1 MKKTAG
7 ISFFLLFFI
16 LSAFQSDKTKV
27 LIRKWLLVE
36 FVTPRLERNFQ
47 QRGITSDRR
56 DVVMK
61 KLVQGSYVHF
71 WADGT
76 YETSIL
82 GSEPE
87 RLLWKLSTNDSTLF
101 VQKNATLAPKS
112 IELEE
117 LTRQKLV
124 MILPDQDGEYTRM
137 IFAPEE

>member
-1 MKKTAG
+1 MKKNALIG
-7 ISFFLLFFI
+7 CFLLLFM

-56 DVVMK
+56 NVVMK

-87 RLLWKLSTNDSTLF
+87 RLLWKLSANDSTLF
-101 VQKNATLAPKS
+101 VQKNANLAPKS

>member
-7 ISFFLLFFI
+7 ITFFLLLFL

-27 LIRKWLLVE
+27 LTRKWLLVE

-56 DVVMK
+56 NVVMK

-71 WADGT
+71 LADGT

-101 VQKNATLAPKS
+101 VQKNANLAPKS

-137 IFAPEE
+137 IFAPED